1 MPAPPDESRPAGDS
15 ARFLAEL
22 RASRAYLTGSVS
34 PRRWLDFGHF
44 HWSDVSPGR
53 AARAAVGVITP
64 LALGM
69 ATGHLEYGSFAALG
83 ALPAGFVAFR
93 GITRTRVLAVVVTA
107 AGMAASTFVGA
118 ATAAGSPWLL
128 VPVVVIW
135 AYLVGLIA
143 ALGPT
148 ALVVALQ
155 WPVALLIASALPLSP
170 GQAAVRACLV
180 LAGGLWQ
187 GALVV
192 SAWALSRGTAERAAL
207 AGSYRALSR
216 YAAQL
221 AGGSQG
227 PPPPAVLPGT
237 EAIRDPNPLIRTE
250 ARLHLVD
257 LVQESGRIRSAL
269 AALGGTRSEDTREF
283 LARAAVMLAAIAD
296 AIASRP
302 AERERLLDQAR
313 QEISATPRPADASR
327 WEWAGA
333 ALLGQLRSTCRIL
346 GRLNDA
352 EHGGLRHRQA
362 GTAEARRPAADAGP
376 GRGPAGSR
384 AVMIPRAPAWQAMLL
399 TLRATVGSSS
409 EAGRHALRLAAV
421 AGVAELIAVV
431 SGLPHGYWAVLTV
444 FIVLRPDYSSTLYRG
459 LQRAAGTVLGAGLG
473 VATVLLSDAGSP
485 ALLAGIAISLA
496 VAYATFTVSY
506 LLYAVFLTDFVVVL
520 LALLGLPP
528 EQTAVA
534 RLIGTCVGTALA
546 LLAYLLWP
554 SWEGSSANEKFA
566 RLFEAQGRYASAL
579 LRSYSRPG
587 AADMAGLRSLKL
599 AARRARSD
607 AMASA
612 DRLADEPSR
621 PPMTA
626 ELAQGLTSAGHRLA
640 QAALTL
646 DAAVQL
652 QHRTALAGQ
661 EPPSGP
667 GPQIPSPGHGDR
679 TGAAPRQRQLDL
691 LADGLTA
698 AASEISRSLRALQ
711 PPGPMP
717 ALRPLFAAITVPGG
731 QQPDDPAGSADQPAG
746 PADGLAEAADGLV
759 DAADTAA
766 DILRRHLQ
774 PRAGGTSP

>member
-1 MPAPPDESRPAGDS
+1 
-15 ARFLAEL
+15 
-22 RASRAYLTGSVS
+22 
-34 PRRWLDFGHF
+34 
-44 HWSDVSPGR
+44 
-53 AARAAVGVITP
+53 VITP
-64 LALGM
+64 LAVGM

-93 GITRTRVLAVVVTA
+93 GITRTRVLAVAVTA

-170 GQAAVRACLV
+170 GPAAVRACLV

-250 ARLHLVD
+250 ARLHLAD

-269 AALGGTRSEDTREF
+269 AALGATRSQDTREF

-313 QEISATPRPADASR
+313 QEISATPRPADATR

-352 EHGGLRHRQA
+352 EHGVLRHRQA
-362 GTAEARRPAADAGP
+362 GPAEARRPAADADP

-384 AVMIPRAPAWQAMLL
+384 AVMIPRAPARQAMLL

-473 VATVLLSDAGSP
+473 VATVLLSGAGSP

-587 AADMAGLRSLKL
+587 AADIAGLRSLKL

-667 GPQIPSPGHGDR
+667 GPAIPSPGDGDR
-679 TGAAPRQRQLDL
+679 TGAAPRQGQLDL

-698 AASEISRSLRALQ
+698 AASQISRSLRALQ

-717 ALRPLFAAITVPGG
+717 ALRQLSAAITVPGG
-731 QQPDDPAGSADQPAG
+731 QQPDGPAGSADQPAG

-774 PRAGGTSP
+774 PRGGGTSP